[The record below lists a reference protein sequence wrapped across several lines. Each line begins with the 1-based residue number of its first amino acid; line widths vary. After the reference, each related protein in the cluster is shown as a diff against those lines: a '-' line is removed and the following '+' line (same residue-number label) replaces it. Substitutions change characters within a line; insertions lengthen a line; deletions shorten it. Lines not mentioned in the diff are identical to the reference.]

1 MTEKTKKMSK
11 VLICDDDRTHLLIM
25 RETLSSQGF
34 DVEEALNGEAAIEK
48 YDTFHPN
55 IVLLDVNMPKLD
67 GYAVCQ
73 YIRAKDEENDTPIL
87 MITGMDDVES
97 IKKAFEVGATD
108 FLAKP
113 IKWPLVSQR
122 IRYMLRNYATTKSLS
137 ESQAKLQYLA
147 YFDPLTKLPNRAY
160 FIKQLKTF
168 IAQNVRRKCLMAVL
182 FIDLDDFKR
191 INDTLGHNYGDVVLK
206 KVATRLGNELRAS
219 DVVTRHEDNSGDL
232 QIARLGG
239 DEYTVLINDCSNEN
253 EVALVVKRILQK
265 IQEPIVVDKYNLVLT
280 ASIGVSIAPF
290 DSEDPNELLK
300 FADMARYEAK
310 ANGKNCFYMHSKVI
324 HERSMNRLSLEEY
337 MRIALNTEMFELY
350 YQPKII
356 PADNKVE
363 GAEALIRLH
372 HPTKGI
378 ISPAEFI
385 PIAEDTGLIIDIG
398 TWVIKQAC
406 LQISQWSETAADQL
420 KVSIN
425 VSAKQVNHPDFI
437 DVLKDALS
445 ASKIDPALLEVELT
459 ESVMMH
465 NVELCIEKLKQI
477 KQLGISLSI
486 DDFGTG
492 YSSLGYLKEFPVD
505 TLKIDRSFVVG
516 LSKSDNTKDRA
527 IIAVISSMA
536 KALHLSTVVEGVET
550 EEQRL
555 EVIDICQ
562 DEHMLIQGFYYSKPL
577 NHHDFLAFVKAF

>member
-1 MTEKTKKMSK
+1 MTEKAKQMNKI
-11 VLICDDDRTHLLIM
+11 LICDDDRTHLLIM

-34 DVEEALNGEAAIEK
+34 EVQEALNGEVAIAQFDAFEP
-48 YDTFHPN
+48 D

-67 GYAVCQ
+67 GYTVCQ
-73 YIRAKDEENDTPIL
+73 YIRQKDKNNDTPIL

-97 IKKAFEVGATD
+97 IQKAFEVGATD

-113 IKWPLVSQR
+113 IKWPLVAHR
-122 IRYMLRNYATTKSLS
+122 IRYMLRGYATTKSLS
-137 ESQAKLQYLA
+137 KSQAKLQYLA

-160 FIKQLKTF
+160 FTKQLKTF
-168 IAQNVRRKCLMAVL
+168 IAQALRHKRLMAVL

-191 INDTLGHNYGDVVLK
+191 VNDTLGHNYGDIVLK
-206 KVATRLGNELRAS
+206 EIAERLSNELRAS
-219 DVVTRHEDNSGDL
+219 DLVSRNHEHNTDF

-239 DEYTVLINDCSNEN
+239 DEYTVIVNDCNDEG
-253 EVALVVKRILQK
+253 EVALVANRIMAK

-280 ASIGVSIAPF
+280 ASIGISIAPF
-290 DSEDPNELLK
+290 DSEDPLELLK
-300 FADMARYEAK
+300 FADMAMYEAK
-310 ANGKNCFYMHSKVI
+310 ANGKNCYYMHSKAI

-337 MRIALNTEMFELY
+337 MRIALNTEMFELH
-350 YQPKII
+350 YQPKIN
-356 PADNKVE
+356 PVKNSLA

-385 PIAEDTGLIIDIG
+385 PIAEDTGLIVDIG
-398 TWVIKQAC
+398 AWVIKQAC
-406 LQISQWSETAADQL
+406 LQISQWSETAAGQL
-420 KVSIN
+420 KISIN
-425 VSAKQVNHPDFI
+425 VSAKQVNHPGFI
-437 DVLKDALS
+437 DVLKAALRS
-445 ASKIDPALLEVELT
+445 TNINPALLEVELT
-459 ESVMMH
+459 ESVIMH
-465 NVELCIEKLKQI
+465 NVDLCIEKLQQI
-477 KQLGISLSI
+477 KALGISLSI

-516 LSKSDNTKDRA
+516 LNNNCNSKDRA

-536 KALHLSTVVEGVET
+536 KALNLSTVVEGVET

-555 EVIDICQ
+555 EVMDICQ
-562 DEHMLIQGFYYSKPL
+562 DEHLLIQGFFYSKPL
-577 NHHDFLAFVKAF
+577 KHGDFLAFAKAL